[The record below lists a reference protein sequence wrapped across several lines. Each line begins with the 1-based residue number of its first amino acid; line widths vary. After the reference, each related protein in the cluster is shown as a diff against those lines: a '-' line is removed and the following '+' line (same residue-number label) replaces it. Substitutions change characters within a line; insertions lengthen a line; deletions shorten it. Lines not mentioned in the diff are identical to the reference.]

1 MAKKPMNGKP
11 ILGNRPLKRLE
22 LPVEKPAIFADNSP
36 IEIPSQLSPAVIK
49 SLNVPV
55 IFPKS
60 HEPQVLPKVDK
71 NITRMIPIGG
81 LRTVGANMTM
91 FEHGDDILIVDGGLE
106 FARGGKSP

>member
-1 MAKKPMNGKP
+1 MSENRRPLMPKKPMNGKP

-22 LPVEKPAIFADNSP
+22 LPGERPVIVADSAP

-60 HEPQVLPKVDK
+60 LEPQILPK
-71 NITRMIPIGG
+71 
-81 LRTVGANMTM
+81 
-91 FEHGDDILIVDGGLE
+91 
-106 FARGGKSP
+106 